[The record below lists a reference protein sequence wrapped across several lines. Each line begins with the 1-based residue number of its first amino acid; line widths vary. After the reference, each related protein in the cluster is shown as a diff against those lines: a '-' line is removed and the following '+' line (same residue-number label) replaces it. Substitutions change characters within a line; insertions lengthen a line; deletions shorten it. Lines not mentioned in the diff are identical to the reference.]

1 MLHPLLHLFA
11 TNPHLLGEHV
21 EAYADL
27 VSAEVGSATKRW
39 KARVALYGMAVFL
52 LMVGTV
58 LAGVALMLWAVMP
71 TINMQAPWLLL
82 VVPLIPLLVSG
93 LCIFRARSE
102 PEQPAFNT
110 LRNQVSADL
119 AMLREVSAS

>member
-39 KARVALYGMAVFL
+39 KARLALYAMAIFL
-52 LMVGTV
+52 LIVGAV
-58 LAGVALMLWAVMP
+58 LAGVALMLWALMP

-82 VVPLIPLLVSG
+82 VVPLAPLLLG
-93 LCIFRARSE
+93 ALCLFRARAE
-102 PEQPAFNT
+102 PEHPAFNT
-110 LRNQVSADL
+110 LKNQVSADL